1 MKRALRIPALVLLA
15 FLSPSVGWSMPAVGD
30 QAPRFTLRELADDSK
45 SVNSQSLFG
54 GKTTLLSFFAT
65 WCKPCLIE
73 LKHLQKLYKKYK
85 SKGFVVLAVSMDGP
99 ETRAKVKPLVKRYK
113 LTFPVVIDKETRIVK
128 LYNPKNAAPFS
139 VFIKKGKVT
148 KTREGFQV
156 SDLSA
161 IEQEVKDLIK

>member
-1 MKRALRIPALVLLA
+1 VKRFQWTAAIFLVLGLSTPALA
-15 FLSPSVGWSMPAVGD
+15 G
-30 QAPRFTLRELADDSK
+30 
-45 SVNSQSLFG
+45 G
-54 GKTTLLSFFAT
+54 GKATNFTVRDIKGKYLRLSDFNKQSVLMNFWAT

-73 LKHLQKLYKKYK
+73 LRHLQKLYKKYK

-99 ETRAKVKPLVKRYK
+99 ETRAKVKPLVRRYK

-139 VFIKKGKVT
+139 VFVKKGKVI

-156 SDLSA
+156 SDISA
-161 IEQEVKDLIK
+161 IEKEVKDLIK